1 MKKKRFGLLLLA
13 LVLCL
18 CMSSLSGCTPDVYEQ
33 YVQAAAKTNALGQMD
48 ADVNMEMSMGIA
60 GSTFQTTVSGTM
72 KADHSGGSPVMDMAL
87 NMALLGQS
95 IDMHVYYADGVA
107 YYDAQGTKYKMA
119 LPIDQLKEQT
129 DQVSTQIL
137 QFDESAIL
145 KSMATSEKEGSRYRV
160 TVSADAIQS
169 YLKDAMGSTMQN
181 SDSSSLVD
189 LNSMNLQFSDVDVSF
204 LIGKDGYIHEQTLQ
218 FTCTADM
225 DAMSSGV
232 MTGEMEMT
240 YDATVTYNNPGQP
253 VTITAPNL
261 NEYPAYEDLASDAT
275 LS

>member
-33 YVQAAAKTNALGQMD
+33 YAQAAAKTNALGQID

-72 KADHSGGSPVMDMAL
+72 KADHSGSTPVMDMAL
-87 NMALLGQS
+87 NIALLGQS
-95 IDMHVYYADGVA
+95 VDLHVYYADGVA
-107 YYDAQGTKYKMA
+107 YYDTRETKYKMP
-119 LPIDQLKEQT
+119 LPIDQLKEQM

-137 QFDESAIL
+137 QFEESAIQ
-145 KSMATSEKEGSRYRV
+145 KSMVTSEKEGSRYRV
-160 TVSADAIQS
+160 TVSSDAIQS
-169 YLKDAMGSTMQN
+169 YLKDAMGNTMQN
-181 SDSSSLVD
+181 SDSGSSMD
-189 LNSMNLQFSDVDVSF
+189 LNNMNLQFSDVDVSF

-225 DAMSSGV
+225 NAMSSGI
-232 MTGEMEMT
+232 MTGEIEMT
-240 YDATVTYNNPGQP
+240 YDATVAYKNPGQP

-261 NEYPAYEDLASDAT
+261 NEYPAYEGLASDAT